1 MPIHG
6 PCPIHTHPLCARLR
20 DQLTHLRTRYRTRR
34 WAHDP
39 DNPNVLKQHNAEIVE
54 ATNHLVRTV
63 IPAFVQR
70 LQAFFETIFIE
81 SLKYL
86 RRHSIP

>member
-1 MPIHG
+1 
-6 PCPIHTHPLCARLR
+6 
-20 DQLTHLRTRYRTRR
+20 
-34 WAHDP
+34 
-39 DNPNVLKQHNAEIVE
+39 VLKQHNAEIVE